1 MKTAPARLVVHA
13 LPSEFAQ
20 KIART
25 LVNIGESDDE
35 QREPISVD
43 AAGKYLAEKS
53 DATLCIIYQ
62 DPISALCTV
71 MSAND
76 DIASFL
82 RNWTFCARQALQ
94 LHRRNRKRSM
104 IIEAGHVQ
112 RFAAAGLARLNIEA
126 DSRRLREITAE
137 LPSPNPL
144 DYILAKAILV
154 ENAEAQAAHD
164 ELSASAQALSN
175 EDGIA
180 PTNMAL
186 QAYATQKEQAEIANQ
201 GFKQKLDEKT
211 ARIELLLAQQADMIA
226 DMDVLEKALQQN
238 TESSLREKD
247 ELQKQLKEETSRN
260 SLLLA
265 QQTAMICDMD
275 TLEREMETANT
286 RGERIQH
293 EFSIQL
299 KAANQAKDH
308 ITAER
313 DQKAAELTA
322 VLETQ
327 NQATADLA
335 HRNDE
340 LAAAHA
346 EIDRILNSRS
356 MRLTQSL
363 RSFANLLRG
372 RH

>member
-1 MKTAPARLVVHA
+1 MNTAPARLVVHA

-20 KIART
+20 EIARN
-25 LVNIGESDDE
+25 LINIAESDDE

-43 AAGKYLAEKS
+43 AASQYLAEKS

-154 ENAEAQAAHD
+154 ENTEAQAAHD

-175 EDGIA
+175 EDGIIPA
-180 PTNMAL
+180 DIAL
-186 QAYATQKEQAEIANQ
+186 QAYATQKEAEITNQ

-211 ARIELLLAQQADMIA
+211 ARVELLLAQQADMIA

-238 TESSLREKD
+238 TESSMREKD

-265 QQTAMICDMD
+265 QQVAMICDMD
-275 TLEREMETANT
+275 TLERELETANT
-286 RGERIQH
+286 RVERIQH

-313 DQKAAELTA
+313 DQKTTELTA
-322 VLETQ
+322 ALETQ
-327 NQATADLA
+327 NQAAADLA

-372 RH
+372 RR

>member
-1 MKTAPARLVVHA
+1 MKIAPHRLVVHA

-20 KIART
+20 EIART
-25 LVNIGESDDE
+25 LSNIAESDNQ

-43 AAGKYLAEKS
+43 AASQHLAEKS

-62 DPISALCTV
+62 DPIYALCTV

-94 LHRRNRKRSM
+94 LHRRNRKRSI
-104 IIEAGHVQ
+104 IIEAGHMQ

-180 PTNMAL
+180 PANMAL

-201 GFKQKLDEKT
+201 EFKQKLDEKT
-211 ARIELLLAQQADMIA
+211 ARVELLLAQQADMIA

-265 QQTAMICDMD
+265 QQAAMICDMD
-275 TLEREMETANT
+275 TLESELETANT
-286 RGERIQH
+286 RVERIQQ

-299 KAANQAKDH
+299 KAANHAKDH

-327 NQATADLA
+327 NQAAADLA

-363 RSFANLLRG
+363 RSFANLFRG
-372 RH
+372 RR